1 MIKANRNSIRR
12 DANLDANLLEGTA
25 LGPWAFG
32 LLFMDLLMRVIGTNR
47 HVSVL
52 TVRGHILGRPWDG
65 TGPTV

>member
-12 DANLDANLLEGTA
+12 DANLLEGTA

>member
-12 DANLDANLLEGTA
+12 DANLLEGTA
-25 LGPWAFG
+25 LGPWAIG